1 MTAAGISTLNTCNK
15 SLVKII
21 MILKKASFEDV
32 LEQLSLEFEITDA
45 TQLRVGKLS

>member
-1 MTAAGISTLNTCNK
+1 MTAAGVSTLNTRNK
-15 SLVKII
+15 SLVKKVK
-21 MILKKASFEDV
+21 ILKKASFEDV